1 MGWRLYSNV
10 IIGVVVM
17 KMVVNKEAI
26 FQVDY
31 QC

>member
-1 MGWRLYSNV
+1 MGWRLYSKV

-17 KMVVNKEAI
+17 MMVVNKEAI